1 MSEINRQSFEQS
13 IPSVDAALHVKGESV
28 FTNDIPHSK
37 DCLFAAVGW
46 SKKAH
51 SMIKSIDLRK
61 VIKDPDVKVIVNGG
75 GSLII
80 NEYISEQLL
89 ASVTSTQ

>member
-28 FTNDIPHSK
+28 FTNDIPHPK

-61 VIKDPDVKVIVNGG
+61 VIKDPDVKVIVTAEDIPG
-75 GSLII
+75 I
-80 NEYISEQLL
+80 NDCAIVIQGDPIFIKE
-89 ASVTSTQ
+89 

>member
-28 FTNDIPHSK
+28 FTNDIPHPK

-46 SKKAH
+46 SKKSPLDDKIH
-51 SMIKSIDLRK
+51 RSSKSNQR
-61 VIKDPDVKVIVNGG
+61 
-75 GSLII
+75 S
-80 NEYISEQLL
+80 
-89 ASVTSTQ
+89 